1 MKSGKEMVIHGSLP
15 REQDYRFS
23 AKFSFP
29 APGQLSGASSL
40 SRGKIPEKKT
50 RVKGELRR
58 SGNQEIRVQD
68 TRISGDQVRITT
80 WSG

>member
-1 MKSGKEMVIHGSLP
+1 MKSGKEMVIPGSLP
-15 REQDYRFS
+15 RKQDYRFS

-40 SRGKIPEKKT
+40 SRGKIPEKKA